1 MEGLKGGQE
10 LGSNLTV
17 CVCVLCCSVKS
28 PSPFDGGSASPFIE
42 EGASFYKGEGFRM
55 RTLLSLV
62 AHVYPTWFFIL
73 MSAKEDKRLQ
83 YCRCLCRMSGW
94 LQNAALHRVW
104 VAARWFDL

>member
-10 LGSNLTV
+10 LGSRLTV
-17 CVCVLCCSVKS
+17 CVCLLLFDP
-28 PSPFDGGSASPFIE
+28 PSSLDGGSASPFIE

-83 YCRCLCRMSGW
+83 YYQCLCRMSGL
-94 LQNAALHRVW
+94 LQNATLRRVW
-104 VAARWFDL
+104 AVVRWF

>member
-10 LGSNLTV
+10 LGSRLTV
-17 CVCVLCCSVKS
+17 CVCLLLFGQQ
-28 PSPFDGGSASPFIE
+28 PPFDGGSASPFIE
-42 EGASFYKGEGFRM
+42 EGAGFYKGEGFRM

-62 AHVYPTWFFIL
+62 AHVYPAWFFIL

-94 LQNAALHRVW
+94 LQNATLRRVW
-104 VAARWFDL
+104 AAVQWF